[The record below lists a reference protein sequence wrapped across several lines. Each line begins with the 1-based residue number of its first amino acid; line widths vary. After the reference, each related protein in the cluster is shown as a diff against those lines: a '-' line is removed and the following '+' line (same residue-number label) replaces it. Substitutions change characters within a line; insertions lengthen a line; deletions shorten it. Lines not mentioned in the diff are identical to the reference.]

1 MREGIRL
8 LDDKERVEAM
18 KKAQKACIKGDSGK
32 RIADFLEDQVY
43 SCPEVYKDNTA
54 EYKNTMV

>member
-8 LDDKERVEAM
+8 LEDKEQAEAM
-18 KKAQKACIKGDSGK
+18 KRAQKACIKGDSGK
-32 RIADFLEDQVY
+32 RIADFLEDQGY
-43 SCPEVYKDNTA
+43 SCPEVYKYNTA